1 MLLAIKY
8 TDVFYT
14 VKQWTDRNLI
24 QYRFYL
30 GLNAIPRKICPLTEL
45 SVGSA
50 AEGRKCRGGFVRK
63 APQVRSFRTGKD
75 GHDTPPR
82 RQQWR
87 RVTAASSRRR
97 AFAPWR
103 PWRTHVHVILPRTG
117 PRSRQNFSVRW
128 KTLFSEYAKMNKIFL
143 CCDFS

>member
-8 TDVFYT
+8 SDVFHT

-50 AEGRKCRGGFVRK
+50 TKGRNCRGGFVRK
-63 APQVRSFRTGKD
+63 APQVRSFRTGKE
-75 GHDTPPR
+75 GHDTPPHR
-82 RQQWR
+82 RQR
-87 RVTAASSRRR
+87 SGVVRLPTGAHSLRGGRGE
-97 AFAPWR
+97 
-103 PWRTHVHVILPRTG
+103 RTST
-117 PRSRQNFSVRW
+117 
-128 KTLFSEYAKMNKIFL
+128 
-143 CCDFS
+143 